1 MTVCKTE
8 KGKYCLDFVL
18 REGEKEAFDQHYQEL
33 VDDTE
38 KLWPY
43 NNAWIEEKQEKK
55 QWKRNNLQEIYNIF
69 YQNTNFKN

>member
-1 MTVCKTE
+1 VTVCKTE

-43 NNAWIEEKQEKK
+43 NNAWIEEKQENK
-55 QWKRNNLQEIYNIF
+55 Q
-69 YQNTNFKN
+69 

>member
-1 MTVCKTE
+1 MEENEDESNPTKFECSITVCVTVCKKE
-8 KGKYCLDFVL
+8 EGKYCLDFVL

-55 QWKRNNLQEIYNIF
+55 Q
-69 YQNTNFKN
+69 